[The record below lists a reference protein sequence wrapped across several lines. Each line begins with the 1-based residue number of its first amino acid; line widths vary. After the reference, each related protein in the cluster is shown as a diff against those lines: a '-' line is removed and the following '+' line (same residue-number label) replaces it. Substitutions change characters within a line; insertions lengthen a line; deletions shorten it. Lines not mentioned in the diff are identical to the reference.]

1 MANLKFP
8 LYALLSELASLGAL
22 FLPGAGWAVFT
33 AAFIVHLLAS
43 LCFALTLP
51 VTLPPGYLDRRRQ
64 GLMFFSFIFFMPLL
78 GILGMI
84 LILIYFRVAGKKRVR
99 PEFFIIPRL
108 PSAAVKG
115 VKPVTMG
122 EGGAWSRLR
131 DESLSRQVKINA
143 LMAAGAVPGQQGSRL
158 LQMATGDS
166 DDEIR
171 LVAFNIFDKREKNI
185 SAAISHMLRE
195 LKDTG
200 DDREKGVI
208 CGRLAFSYWE
218 FIYNELVRDELRE
231 FCLDQALHYAR
242 MNEELKGP
250 NHSIALLTGRVLLLR
265 GDTDGAA
272 QAFEKALALGA
283 APGKG
288 VPFQAELLYLKR
300 DFAALKRLL
309 SSHPPLRHKPGIGAV
324 VSFWGGA

>member
-8 LYALLSELASLGAL
+8 LYTLLSELASICAL
-22 FLPGAGWAVFT
+22 FFPGAGWPLFT
-33 AAFIVHLLAS
+33 AAFILHLAAS

-51 VTLPPGYLDRRRQ
+51 VTLPPGYLDRRSQ
-64 GLMFFSFIFFMPLL
+64 GLLFFSFIFFMPLL
-78 GILGMI
+78 GILGMM
-84 LILIYFRVAGKKRVR
+84 LILLYFRMAGKKRVR
-99 PEFFIIPRL
+99 PEFFIMPRL
-108 PSAAVKG
+108 PFTAVEG

-122 EGGAWSRLR
+122 EGGAWSRLK
-131 DESLSRQVKINA
+131 DESISRQIKIEA

-185 SAAISHMLRE
+185 SAAISRMLQD
-195 LKDTG
+195 LKATEDEG
-200 DDREKGVI
+200 EKGVI

-218 FIYNELVRDELRE
+218 FIYNELVRDELKE
-231 FCLDQALHYAR
+231 FCLDQTLHYAR

-250 NHSIALLTGRVLLLR
+250 SHPISMLMGRVLLLR
-265 GDTDGAA
+265 GDTDGAER
-272 QAFEKALALGA
+272 AFERALALGA

-288 VPFQAELLYLKR
+288 VPFQAELLFRKR

-309 SSHPPLRHKPGIGAV
+309 SGCPTLRHKPGIGAV

>member
-8 LYALLSELASLGAL
+8 LYTLLSELAGIGAL
-22 FLPGAGWAVFT
+22 FLPGAGWPVFT

-51 VTLPPGYLDRRRQ
+51 VTLPPGYLDRRSQ
-64 GLMFFSFIFFMPLL
+64 GLLFFSFIFFMPLL

-99 PEFFIIPRL
+99 PEFFIMPRL
-108 PSAAVKG
+108 PSAAVEG

-131 DESLSRQVKINA
+131 DESISRQVKIEA

-158 LQMATGDS
+158 LQMATGDN

-185 SAAISHMLRE
+185 STAISRMLRE
-195 LKDTG
+195 LKSAE
-200 DDREKGVI
+200 DDGERGVI

-218 FIYNELVRDELRE
+218 FIYNELVRDELKE

-242 MNEELKGP
+242 LNEELKGP
-250 NHSIALLTGRVLLLR
+250 NHSVAMLMGRVLLLR
-265 GDTDGAA
+265 GDIDGAER
-272 QAFEKALALGA
+272 AFERALALGA

-288 VPFQAELLYLKR
+288 VPFQAELLFLKR
-300 DFAALKRLL
+300 DFTALKRLL
-309 SSHPPLRHKPGIGAV
+309 AGHPQLRYKPGIGAV
-324 VSFWGGA
+324 VSYWGGA

>member
-8 LYALLSELASLGAL
+8 LYTLLTELASIGAL
-22 FLPGAGWAVFT
+22 FFPGAGWPLFT
-33 AAFIVHLLAS
+33 AAFIAHLLAS

-51 VTLPPGYLDRRRQ
+51 VTLPPGYLDRRSQ
-64 GLMFFSFIFFMPLL
+64 GLLFFSFIFFMPLL
-78 GILGMI
+78 GILGMM
-84 LILIYFRVAGKKRVR
+84 LILLYFRVAGKKRVR

-108 PSAAVKG
+108 PSAAVER

-122 EGGAWSRLR
+122 EGGAWSRLK
-131 DESLSRQVKINA
+131 DESISRQIKIEA

-185 SAAISHMLRE
+185 SAAISRMLQE
-195 LKDTG
+195 LKATQDEE
-200 DDREKGVI
+200 EKGVI

-218 FIYNELVRDELRE
+218 FIYNELVRDELKE
-231 FCLDQALHYAR
+231 FCLDQALKYAR
-242 MNEELKGP
+242 KNEELKGP
-250 NHSIALLTGRVLLLR
+250 NHPVAMLMGRALLLR
-265 GDTDGAA
+265 GDVEGAER
-272 QAFEKALALGA
+272 AFEKALALGA

-288 VPFQAELLYLKR
+288 VPFQAELLYRKR

-309 SSHPPLRHKPGIGAV
+309 AGYPTLRHKPGIGAV
-324 VSFWGGA
+324 VSFWGGV

>member
-1 MANLKFP
+1 MANLWFP
-8 LYALLSELASLGAL
+8 FYTLLSELASLGAL
-22 FLPGAGWAVFT
+22 FLPGAGWPVFT

-51 VTLPPGYLDRRRQ
+51 VSLPPGYLGRRSQ
-64 GLMFFSFIFFMPLL
+64 GLLFFSFIFFMPLL

-84 LILIYFRVAGKKRVR
+84 LILIYFKVAGKKRVR

-108 PSAAVKG
+108 PFTAVEG

-122 EGGAWSRLR
+122 EGGAWSRLK
-131 DESLSRQVKINA
+131 DESISRQVKIEA

-185 SAAISHMLRE
+185 SAAISRMLQE
-195 LKDTG
+195 LKNAG
-200 DDREKGVI
+200 DDSGKGAI

-231 FCLDQALHYAR
+231 FCLDQALYYAR
-242 MNEELKGP
+242 LNEELTGP
-250 NHSIALLTGRVLLLR
+250 NHPMAMLMGRILLLR
-265 GDTDGAA
+265 GDADGAER
-272 QAFEKALALGA
+272 AFDRALALGA
-283 APGKG
+283 APGKS
-288 VPFQAELLYLKR
+288 VPFQAELLYRKR
-300 DFAALKRLL
+300 DFTALKRLL
-309 SSHPPLRHKPGIGAV
+309 SSHPQLRHKPGIGAV